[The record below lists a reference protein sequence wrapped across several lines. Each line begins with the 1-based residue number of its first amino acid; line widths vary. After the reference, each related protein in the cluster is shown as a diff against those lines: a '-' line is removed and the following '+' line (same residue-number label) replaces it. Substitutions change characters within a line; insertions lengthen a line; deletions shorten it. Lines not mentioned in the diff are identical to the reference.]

1 MADEALRPYEDR
13 MNKTIESMESEFNTI
28 RVGRAN
34 PHILDN
40 VRVDYYGTETPIG
53 QVGNIAVPEA
63 RLLVITPWETAM
75 LKKIEKAIQIAN
87 IGINPTNDGKS
98 IRLVFPELTE
108 ENRRDKSKDI
118 RKMSENAK
126 VAVRNIRRDG
136 MEAFKKQKKS
146 SDLTEDDYKD
156 IEKEMQELTDNFIKD
171 IDKRAEAKIKEI
183 MTV

>member
-98 IRLVFPELTE
+98 IRLVFPELNE
-108 ENRRDKSKDI
+108 ERRKDLAKQI
-118 RKMSENAK
+118 KKYGEEAK
-126 VAVRNIRRDG
+126 VAIRNIRRD
-136 MEAFKKQKKS
+136 AIDALKKHSKDEGVS
-146 SDLTEDDYKD
+146 EDTP
-156 IEKEMQELTDNFIKD
+156 EGTDSTAD
-171 IDKRAEAKIKEI
+171 PSATPEVVED
-183 MTV
+183 TTGQ